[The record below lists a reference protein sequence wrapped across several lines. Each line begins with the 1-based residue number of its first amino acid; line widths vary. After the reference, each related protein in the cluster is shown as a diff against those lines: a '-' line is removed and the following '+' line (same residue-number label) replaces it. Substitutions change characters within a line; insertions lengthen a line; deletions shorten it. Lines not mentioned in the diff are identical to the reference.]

1 MRLFLPSLFAVC
13 APIAVVPAT
22 RRNLAAVLLAPW
34 VLLAIVAMRPPQGTD
49 VVPGEPVVPGGY
61 GSVTVDDF
69 GWGEGGP
76 QSSWYEGPAFYVQ
89 QGAFGLGIER
99 VELPLKGSVT
109 LPTGALSGIGLASY
123 SMGTDFRVID
133 RFGLADPLT
142 AHFRLRESDP
152 PYNSRPGHQKPL
164 PTVWLL
170 ARVTPP
176 GSDPDPALIAPPGPQ
191 LIPTTSGAEFREQL
205 AWARAALR
213 CPGIRDMLN
222 AAYDEL
228 VGRTRLAQRAPL
240 VRKHAT
246 PDPSG
251 SGGGLPRVLR
261 VRHATG
267 GERRLGRVAAR
278 SAGRVRRCADEVVLH
293 VRIGRLQRDDVPS
306 GAVDERAGVVLRV
319 DGPEQRVFGVE
330 VLERLDPAD
339 EVRAGR
345 ARRTR
350 PISPWPPS
358 VTSSM

>member
-1 MRLFLPSLFAVC
+1 M
-13 APIAVVPAT
+13 
-22 RRNLAAVLLAPW
+22 LLA
-34 VLLAIVAMRPPQGTD
+34 VVAMRPSQGTD

-76 QSSWYEGPAFYVQ
+76 RSSWYEGPAFYVQ

-176 GSDPDPALIAPPGPQ
+176 DSDPDPALIAPPGPQ

-222 AAYDEL
+222 AAYDGL
-228 VGRTRLAQRAPL
+228 SVGRAWHNVLHSFESTRLRIP
-240 VRKHAT
+240 
-246 PDPSG
+246 PDPESAYREFCG
-251 SGGGLPRVLR
+251 SGTPPEVTPSR
-261 VRHATG
+261 
-267 GERRLGRVAAR
+267 
-278 SAGRVRRCADEVVLH
+278 AGSCSVSGACWPVRR
-293 VRIGRLQRDDVPS
+293 
-306 GAVDERAGVVLRV
+306 
-319 DGPEQRVFGVE
+319 
-330 VLERLDPAD
+330 
-339 EVRAGR
+339 
-345 ARRTR
+345 
-350 PISPWPPS
+350 
-358 VTSSM
+358 